1 MIILILLFAVVIA
14 VFIIRGQ
21 MHRQHRE
28 MMSAVN
34 PERLA
39 ALDAAEREEVRR
51 QWTARLSVLGGII
64 FLIVILYGCGQGF
77 KGFGPDP
84 VKTESNEPAKA
95 P

>member
-1 MIILILLFAVVIA
+1 MIILILLFVIVIA
-14 VFIIRGQ
+14 VVLVRSQ

-28 MMSAVN
+28 MMSAIN

-39 ALDAAEREEVRR
+39 QLDAIDR
-51 QWTARLSVLGGII
+51 ARAQKVVNA
-64 FLIVILYGCGQGF
+64 FLCILVAFGLLFLLALCSQGF

-84 VKTESNEPAKA
+84 VKIESNDPGKA

>member
-1 MIILILLFAVVIA
+1 MIILLLLFVVVIA
-14 VFIIRGQ
+14 VVVVRSQ
-21 MHRQHRE
+21 MRRQHRE
-28 MMSAVN
+28 MMSAIN

-39 ALDAAEREEVRR
+39 ALDAANREEARR
-51 QWTARLSVLGGII
+51 QWTGRLSVLGGII
-64 FLIVILYGCGQGF
+64 FLIVVLYGCGQGF

>member
-1 MIILILLFAVVIA
+1 MVILILLFVVVIA
-14 VFIIRGQ
+14 VVVVRRQ

-39 ALDAAEREEVRR
+39 AIDAAEREEARR
-51 QWTARLSVLGGII
+51 QWTARLSVLGGIL
-64 FLIVILYGCGQGF
+64 FLIAVLYGCGQGF

-84 VKTESNEPAKA
+84 VKIESNEPGKA